1 MTESILAEADRLVS
15 TDRQSDY
22 GHPAED
28 FAKTALMIQGVLLPK
43 LREGATITAAD
54 VGLIM
59 CCVKLSREV
68 NKHKRDNLVDLAGY
82 AKCID
87 MIEKRNA
94 PPEPLRAA
102 TVVEKTC
109 RNCAHDDHHDYT
121 FCRRCQQSNY
131 RTEWE
136 PIK

>member
-22 GHPAED
+22 GPPHED

-87 MIEKRNA
+87 LIEQRNH
-94 PPEPLRAA
+94 PPAA
-102 TVVEKTC
+102 TVDVVEKLCATC
-109 RNCAHDDHHDYT
+109 RHYLSINET
-121 FCRRCQQSNY
+121 RCRLCRQANF